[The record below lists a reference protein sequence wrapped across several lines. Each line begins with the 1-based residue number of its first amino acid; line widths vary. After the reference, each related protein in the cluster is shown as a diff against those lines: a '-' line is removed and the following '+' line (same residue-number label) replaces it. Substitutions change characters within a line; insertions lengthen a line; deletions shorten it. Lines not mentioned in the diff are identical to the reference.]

1 MKMHIHHHNIVSNH
15 LILETN
21 HETFHNSTKHLAYY
35 KKKIYQIWLFWYTL
49 IYIKI
54 CYIHIDLTDF
64 NWGDLLNCFYHGLN
78 LYENLAALLWVPC
91 KTRSSVNSGGWLW
104 MFDDVSGVDKTDIL
118 RRAMRTK
125 RK

>member
-1 MKMHIHHHNIVSNH
+1 MKMHIHHHDIVSNH

-54 CYIHIDLTDF
+54 CYIHI
-64 NWGDLLNCFYHGLN
+64 
-78 LYENLAALLWVPC
+78 V
-91 KTRSSVNSGGWLW
+91 
-104 MFDDVSGVDKTDIL
+104 
-118 RRAMRTK
+118 
-125 RK
+125 